1 MQTSARSSR
10 LLCAPLLPLTA
21 RWALC
26 AALTAGCAE
35 SHPDPLQ
42 PTKVELSQP
51 AQQQAQQQAQARRPF
66 DPGAWVAMQDAA
78 RDCEQSARSIRKD
91 NPEEGWQAMRA
102 CVEKGKFARGAKFV
116 ELEQVVNNWASELTA
131 RPDAPSLLAQLIAN
145 RGGDTD
151 GDLVQLQDNRV
162 PLFTLSAAMQ
172 QPAVYKGRLILLRAQ
187 VRTTKL
193 PDEKAPSTPGV
204 TLVLDES
211 AFQTVRAQNTRVL
224 GSGYKATPFSSGYHE
239 ERDVTDNNN
248 NASRPTGRSVLG
260 RMPEA
265 DPFLQT
271 QRDFLFLA
279 RFDGVAKEEARTV
292 AVVTLIKYFAPKAML
307 VQ

>member
-1 MQTSARSSR
+1 MTMQTPTRSLRAS
-10 LLCAPLLPLTA
+10 LLPLA
-21 RWALC
+21 ALC
-26 AALTAGCAE
+26 AALAAGCAE
-35 SHPDPLQ
+35 THPDPLQ
-42 PTKVELSQP
+42 PTRVELSQP

-66 DPGAWVAMQDAA
+66 DAGAWVAMQDGA
-78 RDCEQSARSIRKD
+78 RDCEQSARAIRRD
-91 NPEEGWQAMRA
+91 NPDEGWQAMRA

-116 ELEQVVNNWASELTA
+116 ELEQVVTNWASELTA

-162 PLFTLSAAMQ
+162 PLFSLSAAMQ

-187 VRTTKL
+187 VRETKM
-193 PDEKAPSTPGV
+193 PEGNAAAASPGV

-211 AFQTVRAQNTRVL
+211 AFQSVHNYNERTLSMTR
-224 GSGYKATPFSSGYHE
+224 GTYRGYQYEASKK
-239 ERDVTDNNN
+239 DVTDNHNN
-248 NASRPTGRSVLG
+248 VARPTGRAVLG

-279 RFDGVAKEEARTV
+279 RFDGVAKEEAHTV
-292 AVVTLIKYFAPKAML
+292 GVVTLIKYFAPKAML

>member
-1 MQTSARSSR
+1 MQTRTRRSR
-10 LLCAPLLPLTA
+10 LPIAPLFSLVAPCV
-21 RWALC
+21 AL
-26 AALTAGCAE
+26 AAGCAE
-35 SHPDPLQ
+35 THPDPLE
-42 PTKVELSQP
+42 PTKVALSQP
-51 AQQQAQQQAQARRPF
+51 AQQAQARRAF
-66 DPGAWVAMQDAA
+66 DATAWVAMQDGA

-91 NPEEGWQAMRA
+91 NPEEGWQALRA
-102 CVEKGKFARGAKFV
+102 CIEKGKFARGAKFV
-116 ELEQVVNNWASELTA
+116 ELEQVVNNWAAELSA
-131 RPDAPSLLAQLIAN
+131 RPDAPSALAQLIAN

-162 PLFTLSAAMQ
+162 PLFSLSAAMQ

-187 VRTTKL
+187 VRETKM
-193 PDEKAPSTPGV
+193 PDEKAPATPGV

-211 AFQTVRAQNTRVL
+211 AFQSVHNYNERTLSVSRGTYR
-224 GSGYKATPFSSGYHE
+224 GYQYENSKK
-239 ERDVTDNNN
+239 DVTDNHN
-248 NASRPTGRSVLG
+248 NAARPTGRAVLG

-279 RFDGVAKEEARTV
+279 RFDGVAKEESRSV